1 MIQRPPP
8 TEVVSDVPGKSSIV
22 DYRETLQR
30 IFGGWLAAGRVVDDG
45 GVRAVDWVIPEG
57 FERAPES
64 SSAVATARTELLRLA
79 DEADATAN
87 EVAALLRKPTGSEQ
101 VRVPRQL
108 AARMGGSGSG
118 DFVMWAES
126 ELRPRKEMLTRA
138 AAAVRRAVSRGD
150 FVESAEG
157 RVLLYGW
164 AFLPPNFKGDF
175 QAPAAGSVTLAIV
188 DDPLHSDRAVVAFA
202 WSSRGPVLDVEL
214 FRVDG
219 AEAAVA
225 GTRTSVSTDPAQD
238 YWRFPPDEV
247 PPGSRYIARVTGRW
261 GRSDSN
267 IVEIPAAPVIPPP
280 PIAPEPPLAPIIPVA
295 PPPEPV
301 RLPDPPPVPP
311 PPQQKRGCGCWA
323 WLLWLLYAIL
333 GFLAFLLLL
342 WLIGWLLPAVMSLFW
357 SIFGWLFGWLFGW
370 SIPTL
375 PTIVDDTHRTK
386 YRDVVWGP
394 SLDGDRIYVD
404 ESGTTWIYERDSDAW
419 WVVTPDGSTR
429 TVSAWEVPDV
439 MGVPAEPVKPPTV
452 VSPPVPQP
460 TPPVPVSP
468 LPDVRRVPEGAPAPS
483 PIPEA
488 PADTGKRRIPEMKP
502 IVSFDS
508 AASIRSRSSGEFS

>member
-301 RLPDPPPVPP
+301 RLPDPPSGSASATAEA
-311 PPQQKRGCGCWA
+311 R
-323 WLLWLLYAIL
+323 LWLLGVAALASLRDPRIPRIL
-333 GFLAFLLLL
+333 AAALVDRVASARRHVALLEHLRLAVRL
-342 WLIGWLLPAVMSLFW
+342 AVRLEH
-357 SIFGWLFGWLFGW
+357 
-370 SIPTL
+370 PDA
-375 PTIVDDTHRTK
+375 PHHR
-386 YRDVVWGP
+386 RRHA
-394 SLDGDRIYVD
+394 SD
-404 ESGTTWIYERDSDAW
+404 EVSG
-419 WVVTPDGSTR
+419 
-429 TVSAWEVPDV
+429 
-439 MGVPAEPVKPPTV
+439 
-452 VSPPVPQP
+452 
-460 TPPVPVSP
+460 
-468 LPDVRRVPEGAPAPS
+468 RRVGTVARRRPDLRRRERHHVDLRARQRCMVGGDARRLDAHGLCVGSARRHGRSRRTREAADGRFASGAS
-483 PIPEA
+483 
-488 PADTGKRRIPEMKP
+488 ADT
-502 IVSFDS
+502 
-508 AASIRSRSSGEFS
+508 ARSSLATARCSSCTRRCACTFAHPGSASRHRQAQDSRDETHCLV